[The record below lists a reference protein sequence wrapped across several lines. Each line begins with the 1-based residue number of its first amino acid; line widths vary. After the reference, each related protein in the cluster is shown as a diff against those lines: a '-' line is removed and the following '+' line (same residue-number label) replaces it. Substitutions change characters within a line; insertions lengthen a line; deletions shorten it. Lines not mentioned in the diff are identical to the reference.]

1 MQKQFP
7 TLYKKAS
14 TGAIWSWRIFVTD
27 STIHEQWGIDGGAQQ
42 TTTDLIKEGKNQG
55 RSNATTPQ
63 EQAVAE
69 AKSKWEKKVKSGYV
83 ESKKDA
89 EKGKNELGGYP
100 PMLAKSA
107 ADIHEKYLTFPC
119 YIQPKLDGLRCVST
133 LDGQY
138 SRTRK
143 PLNFPHIQKEI
154 DRIRKEYPE
163 LAQAEFDGE
172 IYLHKMSDNFQ
183 DLMSIARKENHP
195 QQHILEYHVYDIIDD
210 SKSFTDRY
218 VKPFSKLK
226 LSGPVKV
233 VPTFLCKNQEEVDAL
248 EQRFIEEGYEGAMRR
263 TDAPYEFKRSAN
275 LLKIKRFEDSEFE
288 VLGIEEGRG
297 KLAGHAG
304 ALKFKTKKGIDFNAK
319 PAMPDSMLKQIFE
332 NPKKYMGLQATIKYQ
347 GVSNDGVPRFPVV
360 KDFRED

>member
-1 MQKQFP
+1 MEALPKQLKSVREHLGFS
-7 TLYKKAS
+7 LS
-14 TGAIWSWRIFVTD
+14 EVS
-27 STIHEQWGIDGGAQQ
+27 QQ
-42 TTTDLIKEGKNQG
+42 TGIGASSLSEFENGKREPSLTQLQKL
-55 RSNATTPQ
+55 ATMYDKPISFFLE

-297 KLAGHAG
+297 KLATTGCIT
-304 ALKFKTKKGIDFNAK
+304 L
-319 PAMPDSMLKQIFE
+319 
-332 NPKKYMGLQATIKYQ
+332 
-347 GVSNDGVPRFPVV
+347 
-360 KDFRED
+360 